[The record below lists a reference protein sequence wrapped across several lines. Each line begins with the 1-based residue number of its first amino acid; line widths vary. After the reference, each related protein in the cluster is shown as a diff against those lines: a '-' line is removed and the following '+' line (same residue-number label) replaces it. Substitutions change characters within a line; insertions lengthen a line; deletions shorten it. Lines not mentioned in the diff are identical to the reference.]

1 MHSHQQEKESKMKVS
16 AAAAT
21 TELLHYYED
30 KLFIRNELKRRGIKF
45 DYTYKTWRQ
54 SYESRYQVFFNDGSC
69 EQLDVENEY
78 SQADVKAMACKERL
92 MTQIEQEAREERRQ
106 VLHAWHRSAVKL
118 GDTLDR
124 IIVSLEEKEQA

>member
-1 MHSHQQEKESKMKVS
+1 MKVS
-16 AAAAT
+16 ATVEA
-21 TELLHYYED
+21 ELHYYED

-78 SQADVKAMACKERL
+78 SQADVKAMACKARL
-92 MTQIEQEAREERRQ
+92 MTQVEQEAYE
-106 VLHAWHRSAVKL
+106 
-118 GDTLDR
+118 
-124 IIVSLEEKEQA
+124 EQA